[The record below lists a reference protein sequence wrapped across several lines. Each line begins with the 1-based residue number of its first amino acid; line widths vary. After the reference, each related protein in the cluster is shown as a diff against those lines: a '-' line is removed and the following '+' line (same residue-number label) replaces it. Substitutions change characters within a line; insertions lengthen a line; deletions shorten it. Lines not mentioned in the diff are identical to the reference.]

1 MNSELSYIELSRI
14 NTFRDRFLY
23 LQQNAVVAES
33 TFGFER
39 YLNQE
44 FYKSK
49 EWQRVRDQ
57 VIVRDSGCDLGC
69 LDYPIK
75 GPIYIHHINPITP
88 EDIVNHSDKLTD
100 LNNLI
105 CVSRDTHNAIH
116 YGNAEITNKYE
127 FTERTSNDVCPWK
140 NKGG

>member
-1 MNSELSYIELSRI
+1 MTSWLSYDELVAIDS
-14 NTFRDRFLY
+14 FRDRFLY

-39 YLNQE
+39 YLNQQ
-44 FYKSK
+44 FYKSA
-49 EWQRVRDQ
+49 EWKHVRDQ
-57 VIVRDSGCDLGC
+57 VIVRDGGCDLGC
-69 LDYPIK
+69 PDHPIQ

-88 EDIVNHSDKLTD
+88 EDITTNSEKLLD

-116 YGNAEITNKYE
+116 YGMDDIVDKYE
-127 FTERTSNDVCPWK
+127 FTERTPNDTCPWK
-140 NKGG
+140 L